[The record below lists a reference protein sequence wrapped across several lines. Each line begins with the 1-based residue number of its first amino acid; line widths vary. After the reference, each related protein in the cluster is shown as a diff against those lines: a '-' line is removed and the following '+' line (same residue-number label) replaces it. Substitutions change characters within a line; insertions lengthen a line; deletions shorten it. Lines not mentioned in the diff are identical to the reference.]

1 MRSLIFMAMTCLALA
16 GAAPTQARA
25 ALVDPPKTDPCP
37 TGDTDHRV
45 VNGCTV
51 ATGAAPWMVEIRDVQ
66 PFTREELAADKRAE
80 ARHNGKSS
88 FVNERHRWDLDEV
101 CGGVLVAPGWVLTAG
116 HCAQAAGTAAKFRQH
131 MRLHIGSNAITAG
144 AGSLCRPTWIVV
156 YPGSGDRSVDLAM
169 IGFRPSR
176 CRPQPADGAVAPIR
190 ILGTAPTDPAL
201 STLTPANRLSVY
213 GWGKTLP
220 RPEDALRAID
230 SDRHANDTAAHIDPS
245 AASLQMATLPFIP
258 DADCAKMPGY
268 AELLTRSRICAGF
281 SAGGSGECDGDSGG
295 PLVMTLPSL
304 TGGPPEAVLVGVVR
318 GGRGCAQAHAPG
330 VFEAVPGQIKWIATT
345 IGHGRHSLATGM
357 ALLAQPPAPAP

>member
-16 GAAPTQARA
+16 GAAPTHAQTAPA
-25 ALVDPPKTDPCP
+25 DPPKTELCP
-37 TGDTDHRV
+37 TSDTDHRV

-51 ATGAAPWMVEIRDVQ
+51 ATGAAPWMVEIRDIQ
-66 PFTREELAADKRAE
+66 PYTRKELVADKRAE
-80 ARHNGKSS
+80 ARRDGSS
-88 FVNERHRWDLDEV
+88 AFVNERHRWDLDEV

-116 HCAQAAGTAAKFRQH
+116 HCAQAAGTADDFKKH

-144 AGSLCRPTWIVV
+144 AGSLCPPKWIVV
-156 YPGSGDRSVDLAM
+156 YPGSGDRSVDLAL

-176 CRPQPADGAVAPIR
+176 CRPRPADGAVAPIR

-201 STLTPANRLSVY
+201 STLTAANRLSVY

-220 RPEDALRAID
+220 RPEDALRGID
-230 SDRHANDTAAHIDPS
+230 SDLHANDTAAHVDP
-245 AASLQMATLPFIP
+245 AAALLQMATLPFIP
-258 DADCAKMPGY
+258 DDDCAKMPGY
-268 AELLTRSRICAGF
+268 ADLVTRSRICAGF
-281 SAGGSGECDGDSGG
+281 AAGVSDQCDGDSGG

-304 TGGPPEAVLVGVVR
+304 TGGPPEAVLVGVVH

-330 VFEAVPGQIKWIATT
+330 VYETVPGHIRWIAST
-345 IGHGRHSLATGM
+345 IGHGRRASGM